1 MGHKNKLPD
10 VFNTEQLVKL
20 FDAID
25 QPKVAIAVAVTF
37 YCGLRIS
44 EICNLKI
51 EHVDLTARKIKIVDA
66 KNSRRFAT
74 GYGNDRYVPLPPHMI
89 SPIKKWLEIIQ
100 GGVWFLPSDKSP
112 DTHIRKKSLHE
123 QFRQV
128 LKKAALLLPL
138 YEIDFAQRNHGIM
151 VSKHKTIHKYHY
163 HTLRHAYATYLCEKG
178 VDNYTISHLLGHKDV
193 TTTQIY
199 ARMSDQQKTKAVEL
213 AFDTPLRSQV
223 LPAQTR
229 TMEDRML
236 EIKRLE
242 LEVKKMELMRSG
254 GLAFSP

>member
-112 DTHIRKKSLHE
+112 DTHIRPRDGNLNRSPPWIGARGPRRGVAEQILESQLSRKSPQLRFEARWIVNKERPPARDIGKLGEHGRPRSPDCHRIDE
-123 QFRQV
+123 NI
-128 LKKAALLLPL
+128 ALPGACDQ
-138 YEIDFAQRNHGIM
+138 IGGGRVA
-151 VSKHKTIHKYHY
+151 V
-163 HTLRHAYATYLCEKG
+163 A
-178 VDNYTISHLLGHKDV
+178 VDPV
-193 TTTQIY
+193 
-199 ARMSDQQKTKAVEL
+199 
-213 AFDTPLRSQV
+213 
-223 LPAQTR
+223 
-229 TMEDRML
+229 
-236 EIKRLE
+236 
-242 LEVKKMELMRSG
+242 
-254 GLAFSP
+254 